1 MKLSEYAKKY
11 SLTYVS
17 VYNHYRKGLIP
28 GAFQMP
34 SGTIIVPDEVNKE
47 FLYPNKI
54 VIYARVSSPGQK
66 DDLDRQAERLNMFAM
81 AKGYSIYKI
90 IKETASGLNENREKL
105 NSILQDKNYSIL
117 LVEHKDRLTRFGFQY
132 IKMLFDEQKRT
143 IEIVNEE
150 EEKSDLIQDFVSVI
164 TSFCARIYGQ
174 RKGKRKT
181 EIIIRELNN
190 ENI

>member
-66 DDLDRQAERLNMFAM
+66 DDLDRQAERLNMFAT

-181 EIIIRELNN
+181 EIITRELNN